1 MHKSASKYTKP
12 ASKYVKPASNILRDG
27 LNTTCRLTKI
37 QCWTVTQCSYLHGST
52 ALGPS
57 CNDFVYHGC
66 WHFDNGA
73 TSKIDDV
80 LTEHDEL
87 LHFLPI
93 AVHQGL

>member
-1 MHKSASKYTKP
+1 MFKLHQGSKR
-12 ASKYVKPASNILRDG
+12 SNQGYG
-27 LNTTCRLTKI
+27 LNTPCR
-37 QCWTVTQCSYLHGST
+37 
-52 ALGPS
+52 
-57 CNDFVYHGC
+57 C

-93 AVHQGL
+93 AVHQGVATNIRGCD